1 MFELMQKLVAFKY
14 SCKLNHWTT
23 TSYSQHL
30 LFDRLQEDID
40 ELVDG
45 IGEMYFMGLNKKA
58 ELSNSL
64 LNPAYINSDL
74 SKSVLDIIDTVKSL
88 SEKEELTH
96 GMQALLDDICK
107 AFCAKKALL
116 TMK

>member
-40 ELVDG
+40 ELVDS

-58 ELSNSL
+58 ELSNNL
-64 LNPAYINSDL
+64 LNPAAIS
-74 SKSVLDIIDTVKSL
+74 SL
-88 SEKEELTH
+88 SCSVSYLFWDNILSLFIFPLSAATI
-96 GMQALLDDICK
+96 LSVSSSFIVL
-107 AFCAKKALL
+107 FNLF
-116 TMK
+116 

>member
-23 TSYSQHL
+23 TNYSQHL

-40 ELVDG
+40 EFVDS
-45 IGEMYFMGLNKKA
+45 IAEMYFMGLNKKT
-58 ELSNSL
+58 ELSNNL
-64 LNPAYINSDL
+64 LNPSYINSDL
-74 SKSVLDIIDTVKSL
+74 SKLASDIITSIAEIND
-88 SEKEELTH
+88 KEELTH
-96 GMQALLDDICK
+96 GIHALLDDICK
-107 AFCAKKALL
+107 SFCAKKALL

>member
-40 ELVDG
+40 ELVDS
-45 IGEMYFMGLNKKA
+45 IGEMYFMALNKKA
-58 ELSNSL
+58 ELSNNL

>member
-40 ELVDG
+40 EFVDS
-45 IGEMYFMGLNKKA
+45 IAEMYFMGLNKKP
-58 ELSNSL
+58 ELSNNL
-64 LNPAYINSDL
+64 LNPTYINSDL
-74 SKSVLDIIDTVKSL
+74 YKLVSEIITLVKEVSD
-88 SEKEELTH
+88 KEELTH
-96 GMQALLDDICK
+96 GMHALLDDVCK
-107 AFCAKKALL
+107 SFCGKKALL